1 MAQWQ
6 WITQARNSTAI
17 ADVGVALQNRRMT
30 FQLNRPGMAS
40 ASLRVNDPR
49 ARRDTLGGLRAG
61 VHELKIHRDGEAQ
74 ETVFQ
79 LATATVAADT
89 DTMRVDFEWQG
100 IASYLQDALL
110 YPQSTAYSGT
120 TLPWT
125 WINTFQTRTGGDYG
139 ITQGSVSGTAP
150 TRQKSVTQEAGL
162 FDTIVDM
169 SESDDGFDWAIDT
182 SRGYREWHPTRGSA
196 TGLVLEYGV
205 NVTSFGYTE
214 SAAPGEI
221 LNAGFIIGP
230 PGTQVVT
237 ATDTTSR
244 TTYGRREAALSYF
257 GDSEQSTVTTG
268 QLQAH
273 ADSAIAN
280 RVAPII
286 IPQVRLHDG
295 HQSIPWGS
303 YWLGDTVTFRADVGA
318 YDQINQLYRII
329 QIDVELDENDN
340 ENITLGLNAV

>member
-30 FQLNRPGMAS
+30 FQLNRPGIAS

-79 LATATVAADT
+79 LATATVSADT

-100 IASYLQDALL
+100 IASYLQDATV
-110 YPQSTAYSGT
+110 YSQSTAYSGT

-150 TRQKSVTQEAGL
+150 TRQKSVQQDAGL
-162 FDTIVDM
+162 LDTITGIA
-169 SESDDGFDWAIDT
+169 ESDDGFDFAIDT
-182 SRGYREWHPTRGSA
+182 SRAYREWHPTRGTA

-214 SAAPGEI
+214 SAAPGE
-221 LNAGFIIGP
+221 LVSDLRVIGP
-230 PGTQVVT
+230 PGTQVVS
-237 ATDTTSR
+237 ASDTTSR
-244 TTYGRREAALSYF
+244 TTYGRREAVATF
-257 GDSEQSTVTTG
+257 FADFEDSGVTAG

-303 YWLGDTVTFRADVGA
+303 YWLGDTVTFRADIGA